1 MKVLVFDSY
10 DEMSVAA
17 ADIIADVV
25 KNKPDGVLGL
35 ATGSTPVGMYNC
47 LAEKC
52 NAGELDFSNIKT
64 VNLFMNEI
72 F

>member
-35 ATGSTPVGMYNC
+35 ATGSTPVGMYNRSDFESDKEYEDFEKTC
-47 LAEKC
+47 EKC
-52 NAGELDFSNIKT
+52 RYHE
-64 VNLFMNEI
+64 
-72 F
+72 